1 MQSPGDLL
9 QWKRGVLLHLELIAM
24 PVKVRCSACEKVLN
38 APDRARGKAIKC
50 PACGSA
56 VRVPIAKPTKKVA
69 APPPSSSMMIAN
81 LDLDRI
87 EDTETRICPKCGV
100 EVTAEDIECPECH
113 VNLQTGVLSDQKK
126 IELSRKGPNPKLF
139 YKEFVRDGFDFWKRE
154 KRLSFRLAMFW
165 TLFCLI
171 FAACGFM
178 SMWCIKPLLRDFWM
192 FLGTISLLIPPG
204 LTWNLHTTIID
215 ATMRKKKKLGKYTYD
230 KFLGAALGLKLIFWF
245 LDIAAPVHIAAVVFL
260 VLGVRGM
267 PLGFIVAGAL
277 EVAAVLFASLLFP
290 VAMTHMSMPITR
302 RGWMLNKLSKPFF
315 RTFPA
320 VVYWCFFLYLTLLP
334 VIACVAVGGYFAARG
349 IPELLD
355 HAAVNTQIFVAKA
368 EIENIPKGKDVP
380 HELQD
385 AAKATVMPMNWTPYF
400 VASGMLVAAG
410 ALFGLTAVF
419 SMRTNGQYGRYFMDR
434 IDLETM
440 VDEIVYVPK
449 ARNLEEFEAKASE
462 LSWKPILMGIG
473 LMYAVAILLGGSI
486 GLSFLTG
493 APEGVTYG
501 LLITG
506 PILTLVGFGWVI
518 VAAATGRKK
527 ENSPLKFAAG
537 VLLSGLIAA
546 GIGAA
551 LYATVDFKS
560 GPAGPSGNAGQA
572 QPAPGAAPKRGG
584 KAK

>member
-1 MQSPGDLL
+1 M
-9 QWKRGVLLHLELIAM
+9 
-24 PVKVRCSACEKVLN
+24 
-38 APDRARGKAIKC
+38 
-50 PACGSA
+50 
-56 VRVPIAKPTKKVA
+56 
-69 APPPSSSMMIAN
+69 
-81 LDLDRI
+81 
-87 EDTETRICPKCGV
+87 
-100 EVTAEDIECPECH
+100 
-113 VNLQTGVLSDQKK
+113 
-126 IELSRKGPNPKLF
+126 
-139 YKEFVRDGFDFWKRE
+139 
-154 KRLSFRLAMFW
+154 
-165 TLFCLI
+165 
-171 FAACGFM
+171 
-178 SMWCIKPLLRDFWM
+178 
-192 FLGTISLLIPPG
+192 
-204 LTWNLHTTIID
+204 
-215 ATMRKKKKLGKYTYD
+215 
-230 KFLGAALGLKLIFWF
+230 KLIFWF

-334 VIACVAVGGYFAARG
+334 AIACVVVGGYFAARG

-355 HAAVNTQIFVAKA
+355 HAAVNTQIFLAKA
-368 EIENIPKGKDVP
+368 EIENIPRGKDVP

-434 IDLETM
+434 LDLETM

-449 ARNLEEFEAKASE
+449 ARNLEEFEAKASQ
-462 LSWKPILMGIG
+462 LSWKPILTGIG

-501 LLITG
+501 LLISG
-506 PILTLVGFGWVI
+506 PILTLAGFGWVI
-518 VAAATGRKK
+518 VAAVTGRKK

-537 VLLSGLIAA
+537 VLLSGLVAA

-560 GPAGPSGNAGQA
+560 GPAGPGGNAAPAKPGQA
-572 QPAPGAAPKRGG
+572 QRGG

>member
-1 MQSPGDLL
+1 M
-9 QWKRGVLLHLELIAM
+9 
-24 PVKVRCSACEKVLN
+24 
-38 APDRARGKAIKC
+38 
-50 PACGSA
+50 
-56 VRVPIAKPTKKVA
+56 RVPIAKPAKKVA
-69 APPPSSSMMIAN
+69 APPPSSSMMLAN

-100 EVTAEDIECPECH
+100 EVTPEDVECPECH
-113 VNLQTGVLSDQKK
+113 VNLQTGILSDQKK
-126 IELSRKGPNPKLF
+126 IELSRKGPNPKLY

-154 KRLSFRLAMFW
+154 KRLSFRLAAFW

-215 ATMRKKKKLGKYTYD
+215 ATMRKKKTLGKYTHD

-320 VVYWCFFLYLTLLP
+320 VMYWCFFLYLTLLP
-334 VIACVAVGGYFAARG
+334 VIACVVVGGYFAARG

-355 HAAVNTQIFVAKA
+355 HAAVNTQIFLAKA

-410 ALFGLTAVF
+410 ALFGTIAVF

-434 IDLETM
+434 LDLETM

-449 ARNLEEFEAKASE
+449 ARNLEEFEAKASA
-462 LSWKPILMGIG
+462 LSWKPILTGVG

-501 LLITG
+501 LLISG
-506 PILTLVGFGWVI
+506 PILTIVGFGWVI

-537 VLLSGLIAA
+537 VLASGLVAA

-560 GPAGPSGNAGQA
+560 GPAGPGGNAAPAKPGQA
-572 QPAPGAAPKRGG
+572 QPAPGAAPQRGG

>member
-1 MQSPGDLL
+1 M
-9 QWKRGVLLHLELIAM
+9 
-24 PVKVRCSACEKVLN
+24 
-38 APDRARGKAIKC
+38 
-50 PACGSA
+50 
-56 VRVPIAKPTKKVA
+56 RVPIAKPAKKMA

-113 VNLQTGVLSDQKK
+113 VNLQTGLLSDQKK
-126 IELSRKGPNPKLF
+126 IELSRKGPNPKLY

-171 FAACGFM
+171 FVVCGFM

-290 VAMTHMSMPITR
+290 VAMTHMAMPITR

-334 VIACVAVGGYFAARG
+334 AIACVVVGGYFAARG

-368 EIENIPKGKDVP
+368 EIENIPRGKDVP

-434 IDLETM
+434 LDLETM

-449 ARNLEEFEAKASE
+449 ARNLEEFEAKASQ
-462 LSWKPILMGIG
+462 LSWKPILTGIG

-501 LLITG
+501 LLISG
-506 PILTLVGFGWVI
+506 PILTLAGFGWVI
-518 VAAATGRKK
+518 VAAVTGRKK

-537 VLLSGLIAA
+537 VLLSGLVAA

-560 GPAGPSGNAGQA
+560 GPAGPGGNAAPAKPGQA
-572 QPAPGAAPKRGG
+572 QRGG